1 MGSGKALMGSGQ
13 LSIHIHTYM
22 YTIRP
27 VSAVALVS
35 VQRYLCYGCQFSAR
49 TSVTCC
55 SKVLCFTVRDKVV
68 SRWIYAN
75 FTALNLLYVKDLIVN
90 GLYSS
95 HTPKSSTET
104 EGVVNKE
111 TYGAI
116 KGTNTLLFI

>member
-1 MGSGKALMGSGQ
+1 MFSLDLNVNA
-13 LSIHIHTYM
+13 I
-22 YTIRP
+22 
-27 VSAVALVS
+27 ALVS
-35 VQRYLCYGCQFSAR
+35 VQRYLCYSCQFSAR

-68 SRWIYAN
+68 PRRIYAN

-95 HTPKSSTET
+95 YTRKSSTET

-116 KGTNTLLFI
+116 KGTNSLVYLAECLIFRTVFAIDGYSTTL